1 MSTEP
6 LDRGIAVR
14 LTDVWVQYKLRHAH
28 HFNLKRTASNLLTHR
43 QEGPEVITALQNIS
57 LDVPTGA
64 RLGITGAN
72 GSGKSTMLA
81 VMAGALRPSRGQAQ
95 TNGRVLALLGGPDEG
110 LDPEQTGRENAVS
123 LGIRLGESLDSM
135 REMLDE
141 IQEFSGLGRRF
152 DHPVYTYSSGM
163 QVRLR
168 FTAITS
174 IKADILIVD
183 EGIGAADGEFNER
196 AAGRLQGFY
205 AATGTLVLS
214 SHSEDVLAMHCD
226 RTVALSGGLLSEL
239 SMKFAKLPAGHRVT
253 SSTAGSEQPTE
264 DGDDQ

>member
-1 MSTEP
+1 MNAPQEP
-6 LDRGIAVR
+6 SSNGIAIV

-28 HFNLKRTASNLLTHR
+28 HYNLKRTISNLVTRR
-43 QEGPEVITALQNIS
+43 QEEPEIITALQGVT
-57 LDVPTGA
+57 LELPMGA
-64 RLGITGAN
+64 RLGLTGPN

-81 VMAGALRPSRGQAQ
+81 VMAQALKPSRGQAQ

-123 LGIRLGESLDSM
+123 LGIRLGESLDAIQ
-135 REMLDE
+135 EKLDG

-174 IKADILIVD
+174 ITADILLVD
-183 EGIGAADGEFNER
+183 EGIGAADADFNER
-196 AAGRLQGFY
+196 ASARLQGFY
-205 AATGTLVLS
+205 AESGTLVLS
-214 SHSEDVLAMHCD
+214 SHAEEVLAVHCD
-226 RTVALSGGLLSEL
+226 RSIRL
-239 SMKFAKLPAGHRVT
+239 
-253 SSTAGSEQPTE
+253 
-264 DGDDQ
+264 DQGCVQRSFT

>member
-1 MSTEP
+1 MSAEQ
-6 LDRGIAVR
+6 LDESIAIC

-28 HFNLKRTASNLLTHR
+28 HYNLKRTVTNVVTRR
-43 QEGPEVITALQNIS
+43 QEEPEVITALHDIS

-64 RLGITGAN
+64 RLGLTGPN

-95 TNGRVLALLGGPDEG
+95 ANGRVLALLGGPDEG

-123 LGIRLGESLDSM
+123 LGVRLGESQDAMQSL
-135 REMLDE
+135 LDE
-141 IQEFSGLGRRF
+141 IREFSGLGRRF

-174 IKADILIVD
+174 IRSDILLVD
-183 EGIGAADGEFNER
+183 EGIGAADADFNER
-196 AAGRLQGFY
+196 AAARLQEFY
-205 AATGTLVLS
+205 AASGTLVLS
-214 SHSEDVLAMHCD
+214 SHAEEVLTMHCD
-226 RTVALSGGLLSEL
+226 RTVTLSDGLISQV
-239 SMKFAKLPAGHRVT
+239 SM
-253 SSTAGSEQPTE
+253 
-264 DGDDQ
+264 